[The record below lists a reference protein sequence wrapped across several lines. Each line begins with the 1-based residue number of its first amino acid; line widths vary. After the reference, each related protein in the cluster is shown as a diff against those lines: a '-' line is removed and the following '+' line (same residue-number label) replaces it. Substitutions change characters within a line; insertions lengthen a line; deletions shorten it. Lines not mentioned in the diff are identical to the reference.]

1 MEKKINKG
9 PVTPSKDGD
18 AVWAI
23 LKENASSARTVG
35 RSVVFTII
43 ATSWALTYSRGELH
57 TTLLV
62 QCSLFLALVYVFL
75 DVLHYV
81 VVTTVYKYILEH
93 YFDSVEGGYIYKKG
107 KDASACSRRWMNVG
121 FVWLII
127 MSALLLVS
135 SVLLMIYVWDITQTP
150 LPPCCCCK

>member
-1 MEKKINKG
+1 MKNEQ
-9 PVTPSKDGD
+9 VTPSKDGD
-18 AVWAI
+18 VVRET
-23 LKENASSARTVG
+23 LKETASTARTVG

-62 QCSLFLALVYVFL
+62 QCSLFLALVYVFM
-75 DVLHYV
+75 DILHYL
-81 VVTTVYKYILEH
+81 VVTAVYKYILEN
-93 YFDSVEGGYIYKKG
+93 YFKSVEGGYVPIVG
-107 KDASACSRRWMNVG
+107 KDASTCSRRWMKVG

-150 LPPCCCCK
+150 PPPCCCCK

>member
-1 MEKKINKG
+1 MNNEL
-9 PVTPSKDGD
+9 VTPSKDGD
-18 AVWAI
+18 DVRVI
-23 LKENASSARTVG
+23 LKENASTARTVG

-57 TTLLV
+57 ASSMIKW
-62 QCSLFLALVYVFL
+62 SLFLALVYVFL
-75 DVLHYV
+75 DILHYV
-81 VVTTVYKYILEH
+81 VVTAVYKYILVQ

-127 MSALLLVS
+127 MSAILLVS

-150 LPPCCCCK
+150 PPPCCCCK

>member
-9 PVTPSKDGD
+9 PVTPSRDGD
-18 AVWAI
+18 DVRAI

-43 ATSWALTYSRGELH
+43 ATLWALTYSRGELH

-62 QCSLFLALVYVFL
+62 QCSLFLALFYLFM
-75 DVLHYV
+75 DILHYI
-81 VVTTVYKYILEH
+81 VVTVVYKYILVH
-93 YFDSVEGGYIYKKG
+93 YFDPVDGGFVYKKG
-107 KDASACSRRWMNVG
+107 KDASDCSRLWMTVSHI
-121 FVWLII
+121 WLFI
-127 MSALLLVS
+127 MYTLLLVS

-150 LPPCCCCK
+150 PPPCCCCK